1 MNTIDMAQF
10 IAPKSDQLN
19 ADDLIAGPRTITV
32 TGVSASPDAAEQPV
46 SIHFEGDNGKPFK
59 PCKSMRRV
67 MVNVWGAD
75 AKQYTGRSMTLYRDS
90 KVKFGGM
97 EVGGIRISHM
107 SHIDTPVTMALT
119 ATRAKR
125 APYRV
130 EPLKAEVRTM
140 PDKAQE
146 WADKQLAAIAGAQT
160 VEALDAL
167 HKGAEKA
174 LAKLMNDRPD
184 LHAALIGA
192 FDARRIAL
200 ANDDDPFSEQEGGA
214 NQEAGNDA
222 PPSDWPAQIESCT
235 SEADLDALDGRIEA
249 AGLGDD
255 DRAALDVAM
264 AKKRRELKA

>member
-1 MNTIDMAQF
+1 MNSIDMGQF

-67 MVNVWGAD
+67 MVSVWGPD
-75 AKQYTGRSMTLYRDS
+75 AKQYAGRSMTIYRDP

-107 SHIDTPVTMALT
+107 SHMKEPMVLALT

-130 EPLKAEVRTM
+130 EPLKAEVRNM
-140 PDKAQE
+140 PDKAAE
-146 WADKQLAAIAGAQT
+146 WAQKHIAALEAADS
-160 VEALDAL
+160 VEALDRTQSAADKPL
-167 HKGAEKA
+167 GK
-174 LAKLMNDRPD
+174 LAKDRPE
-184 LHAALIGA
+184 LMRAIQQAY
-192 FDARRIAL
+192 
-200 ANDDDPFSEQEGGA
+200 
-214 NQEAGNDA
+214 
-222 PPSDWPAQIESCT
+222 SDRAS
-235 SEADLDALDGRIEA
+235 ALDTAPFEQAGAAAEEAPDEA
-249 AGLGDD
+249 APTDLTDD
-255 DRAALDVAM
+255 G
-264 AKKRRELKA
+264 EW